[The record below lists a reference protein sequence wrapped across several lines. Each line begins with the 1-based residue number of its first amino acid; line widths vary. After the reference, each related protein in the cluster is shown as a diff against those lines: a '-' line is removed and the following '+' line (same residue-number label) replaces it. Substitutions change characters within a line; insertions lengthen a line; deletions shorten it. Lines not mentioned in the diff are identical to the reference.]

1 MVYVLLADGFEEMEA
16 VVPTD
21 LLRRAGLETAFVAL
35 EELSVTGGHGITV
48 TADLTL
54 DEADA
59 EAMTMLVLP
68 GGKMGVDSIQMNLF
82 AMGLIQTA
90 FDRGC
95 YVAAIC
101 AAPTLLAGLGLT
113 DRRHVTCY
121 PGLEEEMVSAV
132 VRKGEAVVVSG
143 RIVTGEAAGSAVLF
157 GLKLVEL
164 LCGRETAERVKHE
177 IHWHF

>member
-1 MVYVLLADGFEEMEA
+1 MVYILLADGFEEMEA
-16 VVPTD
+16 VVPAD
-21 LLRRAGLETAFVAL
+21 LLRRAGLEVAFVSV
-35 EELSVTGGHGITV
+35 EERPATGGHGITI

-54 DEADA
+54 DEVDV
-59 EAMTMLVLP
+59 EAMTMLVIP
-68 GGKMGVDSIQMNLF
+68 GGLSGVDSIQMNLF

-121 PGLEEEMVSAV
+121 PGMEEQMVSAV
-132 VRKGEAVVVSG
+132 VCRGEPVVVSG
-143 RIVTGEAAGSAVLF
+143 RIVTAEAAGSAVPF

-164 LCGRETAERVKHE
+164 LCDRETAERVKHD